1 MSRGHEKSR
10 DLEVA
15 TTGVCRESE
24 FPPTEE
30 LNASAANPSFRLQI
44 IPKTCYDAVKLN
56 QFVRS
61 VADA

>member
-1 MSRGHEKSR
+1 MSREHEKSR

-30 LNASAANPSFRLQI
+30 LNASAANQVSV
-44 IPKTCYDAVKLN
+44 CKLCRKRAMMLSN
-56 QFVRS
+56 PISLHVL
-61 VADA
+61 